1 MYLKRLT
8 ENKKKLIVLT
18 SLVLAGIAT
27 VSVMVMGLIRTE
39 FGPDKFLSETKA
51 EIKDDTST
59 QESNDEKYYHQGIP
73 VWRPRDDDSINIF
86 LIRKEIDSEDNRITR
101 VKYRLIS
108 DQSNIVK
115 IAELKCG
122 LMKYREVAISDING
136 KNMKEKV
143 TDWIRVING
152 THEWDVFDFSCFH
165 TAAVL

>member
-1 MYLKRLT
+1 MK
-8 ENKKKLIVLT
+8 NKKTFVALSSLAVLVGIV
-18 SLVLAGIAT
+18 T
-27 VSVMVMGLIRTE
+27 VSVMVTGLTAADD
-39 FGPDKFLSETKA
+39 GSSKFHSETKA
-51 EIKDDTST
+51 EIKDDAST
-59 QESNDEKYYHQGIP
+59 KESNDEKYYHQGIP
-73 VWRPRDDDSINIF
+73 VWRPRDDDSVSIF
-86 LIRKEIDSEDNRITR
+86 LVRKEIDSEDNRITR

-122 LMKYREVAISDING
+122 LRKYREVAISDNNG

-143 TDWIRVING
+143 TDWIWVING